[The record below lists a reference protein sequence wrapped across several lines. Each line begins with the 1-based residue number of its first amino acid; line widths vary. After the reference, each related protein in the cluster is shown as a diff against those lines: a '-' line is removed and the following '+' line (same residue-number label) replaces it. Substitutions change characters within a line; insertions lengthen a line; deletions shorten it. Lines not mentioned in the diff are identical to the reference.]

1 VQSTTSYSLY
11 GIPVL
16 FKDAFVEPVDLNYVI
31 ETIEDRVPRPL
42 FYGVDTIIIGEF
54 EDFVEKSTNAKYENG
69 SIMVSNQQDDEDD
82 LIDDIVHEAAHAV
95 EESNPGYLYSD
106 GKIEVEFLGKR
117 KRLFH
122 LLKQEFS
129 GKMDVWAKQF
139 MNPEYSRQFDR
150 YLYEVL
156 GYPLLTTLSMG
167 LFVSPYAITSLREYF
182 STGFE
187 EYFLK
192 DQNYLKNI
200 SPAVYNK
207 IEGLLEDENR

>member
-1 VQSTTSYSLY
+1 MQSTTSYTLY
-11 GIPVL
+11 GIPIL
-16 FKDAFVEPVDLNYVI
+16 FKDAFIEPVDLSYVI
-31 ETIEDRVPRPL
+31 DAVEDRVPRVL
-42 FYGVDTIIIGEF
+42 FYGIDTIIIGEF
-54 EDFVEKSTNAKYENG
+54 EDFAEKNTNAKYENG

-82 LIDDIVHEAAHAV
+82 LIDDIVHETAHAV

-106 GKIEVEFLGKR
+106 DIIEVEFLGKR
-117 KRLFH
+117 KRIFH

-139 MNPEYSRQFDR
+139 MNPEYSKQFDR

-167 LFVSPYAITSLREYF
+167 LFVTPYAITSLREYF

-192 DQNYLKNI
+192 DRNYLKNI
-200 SPAVYNK
+200 SPAIYNK
-207 IEGLLEDENR
+207 IEGLLEDESR